1 MKVIFAWVLNEK
13 AFHLQLRALQRNELL
28 KDRVMFETPQDSQP
42 VLVLPVSGEME
53 STESRYAHLLQP
65 IRELTKNWEI
75 DLASELN
82 DYLDEVIYLY
92 HRGSYFD
99 SFRPPYNWHETAI
112 SFCIKHVVRAPE
124 QAHLQGQSGSLGVF
138 VKSKSSTEKVSV
150 LAVSSAVFLMQ
161 TEEDRAVIRR

>member
-1 MKVIFAWVLNEK
+1 M
-13 AFHLQLRALQRNELL
+13 
-28 KDRVMFETPQDSQP
+28 MFETPQDSQP

-99 SFRPPYNWHETAI
+99 SFRPPYKLT

-150 LAVSSAVFLMQ
+150 LAVSSAVLLMQ

>member
-1 MKVIFAWVLNEK
+1 
-13 AFHLQLRALQRNELL
+13 
-28 KDRVMFETPQDSQP
+28 MFETPQDSQP

-99 SFRPPYNWHETAI
+99 SFRPPYKLTPDSNILLHQT
-112 SFCIKHVVRAPE
+112 F
-124 QAHLQGQSGSLGVF
+124 GSCPRTG
-138 VKSKSSTEKVSV
+138 SPTGSV
-150 LAVSSAVFLMQ
+150 WLPGCLCK
-161 TEEDRAVIRR
+161 E

>member
-28 KDRVMFETPQDSQP
+28 KDGVMFETPQDSQP

-99 SFRPPYNWHETAI
+99 SFPSASNMWSVPQNRLTYR
-112 SFCIKHVVRAPE
+112 V
-124 QAHLQGQSGSLGVF
+124 SLDPW
-138 VKSKSSTEKVSV
+138 VS
-150 LAVSSAVFLMQ
+150 L
-161 TEEDRAVIRR
+161 

>member
-1 MKVIFAWVLNEK
+1 
-13 AFHLQLRALQRNELL
+13 
-28 KDRVMFETPQDSQP
+28 MFETPQDSQP

-99 SFRPPYNWHETAI
+99 SFRPPYKLTRDSNILLHQT
-112 SFCIKHVVRAPE
+112 CGPCPRT
-124 QAHLQGQSGSLGVF
+124 GSPTG
-138 VKSKSSTEKVSV
+138 SV
-150 LAVSSAVFLMQ
+150 WLPGCLCK
-161 TEEDRAVIRR
+161 E